1 MKRFTLTIKSKII
14 LLAVVGILGLLV
26 SATISTIVDKQKNKD
41 VALAGMSQT
50 MAQLILKEVLLIN
63 TTSSANPMI
72 NEFSDLHTKAQDT
85 LSQIQSLA
93 RDQKTSETAKT
104 VGDNEKQLADI
115 FQEIAANNQK
125 VANYKK
131 NILLQSTKVSELVK
145 NTIGAMNQE
154 ETMLAMEG
162 ELLPAATMA
171 LRDEI
176 KNSRSLV
183 DSRTIAGQN
192 LFLVGNGSNFNEKIT
207 ALREQTKKTS
217 KNVHTLLS
225 GVNNKEFT
233 DNWSQIE
240 SIFVELDTLEEQVF
254 VEWQKNTTLYTHQ
267 KSVSADAQEA
277 ARNILLLS
285 QKSISDRSKAGTLT
299 VIISVTATLVLLIG
313 LSIVIVRSTIGPIR
327 VVITRLKDIAEG
339 EGDLTNRLDATSKDE
354 IGELATAFNTFV
366 EKIQNT
372 ISQVTGN
379 ASELHQ
385 SSGDLSSISEQMSQ
399 GVEHTSSKANTVA
412 VASEE
417 MSANMNSVAA
427 AMEEASTNITMVS
440 AATEEMTNSITEIAR
455 HTEKAN
461 DITKEAVTQTAA
473 CSDQVST
480 LGIAANEIGN
490 VLETITEIS
499 EQVNLLALNATI
511 EAARAGEAGKGF
523 AVVANEI
530 KELAKQTSDA
540 TMEIKAKVE
549 GIQHSTQ
556 GTVQGIESISTIVND
571 VSEIVSTIAIAVD
584 EQLATT
590 NEIAGNISQASV
602 GITEVNENVAQSST
616 VTDEITLDISEV
628 NEAAQ
633 TLSQNSSEVNDN
645 AHKMRELAEKLNELV
660 STFKV

>member
-1 MKRFTLTIKSKII
+1 MKRFTLTIRNKII
-14 LLAVVGILGLLV
+14 LLAVVGILGLIIAIAV
-26 SATISTIVDKQKNKD
+26 NIVVNIQKSKD
-41 VALAGMSQT
+41 ITLAENSQT
-50 MAQLILKEVLLIN
+50 IAQIILKEVLLIN
-63 TTSSANPMI
+63 TTSSNNPMTSA
-72 NEFSDLHTKAQDT
+72 FSDLHTQAKNVLA
-85 LSQIQSLA
+85 QIQSLA
-93 RDQKTSETAKT
+93 RDKNSRNTATT
-104 VGDNEKQLADI
+104 VADNENQLAEI
-115 FQEIAANNQK
+115 FQKLTANNKSIDSYKTTTLQESAK
-125 VANYKK
+125 VG
-131 NILLQSTKVSELVK
+131 ELVR
-145 NTIGAMNQE
+145 NMIGLINQD

-162 ELLPAATMA
+162 ELLPAVTMA
-171 LRDEI
+171 FRDEI
-176 KNSRSLV
+176 KNTRSLV
-183 DSRTIAGQN
+183 DSRTIVGQN
-192 LFLVGNGSNFNEKIT
+192 LFLLGDGDVFAEKIGS
-207 ALREQTKKTS
+207 LREQTHKVS
-217 KNVHTLLS
+217 KNVKTLLT
-225 GVNNKEFT
+225 GVNNKEYT
-233 DNWSQIE
+233 NNWAQIE
-240 SIFVELDTLEEQVF
+240 QLFAKLSELEDLVF
-254 VEWQKNTTLYTHQ
+254 TEWKKNNALYLDLKSYSDEAQK
-267 KSVSADAQEA
+267 A
-277 ARNILLLS
+277 AKDILLLS
-285 QKSISDRSKAGTLT
+285 QKSRANHTRTGTLT
-299 VIISVTATLVLLIG
+299 ILITVIATLVLLIG

-366 EKIQNT
+366 QKIQNT

-399 GVEHTSSKANTVA
+399 GVEYTSGKANTVA

-440 AATEEMTNSITEIAR
+440 AATEEMTNSITEIAQ

-461 DITKEAVTQTAA
+461 NITKNAVTQTAA

-511 EAARAGEAGKGF
+511 EAARAGDAGKGF

>member
-1 MKRFTLTIKSKII
+1 MKRFTLTIRKKII
-14 LLAVVGILGLLV
+14 LLALVGILGLLI
-26 SATISTIVDKQKNKD
+26 SAAVSTIVGIQKDKD

-50 MAQLILKEVLLIN
+50 MAHLILKEVLLIN
-63 TTSSANPMI
+63 TTSTGQPMV
-72 NEFSDLHTKAQDT
+72 NEFSDLHTDAQKT
-85 LSQIQSLA
+85 LSHIQSLA
-93 RDQKTSETAKT
+93 GDPKIRETTKA
-104 VGDNEKQLADI
+104 VGDNEKQLAEI
-115 FQEIAANNQK
+115 FKKITTNNQT
-125 VANYKK
+125 VDNYKK
-131 NILLQSTKVSELVK
+131 NIFLQSSKVSELVK
-145 NTIGAMNQE
+145 NTINTINQE
-154 ETMLAMEG
+154 ETNLAMEG
-162 ELLPAATMA
+162 EVLPAATMA

-176 KNSRSLV
+176 KNSLSLV
-183 DSRTIAGQN
+183 DSRTITGQN
-192 LFLVGNGSNFNEKIT
+192 LFLVGNGSVFKEKIA
-207 ALREQTKKTS
+207 ALREQTQKS
-217 KNVHTLLS
+217 SRNVHTLLS
-225 GVNNKEFT
+225 GVNIKEYS
-233 DNWSQIE
+233 DNWAQIE
-240 SIFVELDTLEEQVF
+240 AIFKQLDKLEDLVF
-254 VEWQKNTTLYTHQ
+254 VEWKKNKDLYSHQ

-277 ARNILLLS
+277 VKNILHLS
-285 QKSISDRSKAGTLT
+285 QKSISKRTRTATLT
-299 VIISVTATLVLLIG
+299 ILISVTATLILLIG
-313 LSIVIVRSTIGPIR
+313 LSIIIVRSTIGPIR
-327 VVITRLKDIAEG
+327 LVINRLKDIAEG
-339 EGDLTNRLDATSKDE
+339 EGDLTNRLDATSNDE

-372 ISQVTGN
+372 ISQVTAN
-379 ASELHQ
+379 AAKLHQ
-385 SSGDLSSISEQMSQ
+385 SSADLSSISERMSS
-399 GVEHTSSKANTVA
+399 GVEHTSGKANTVA

-440 AATEEMTNSITEIAR
+440 AATEEMTNSITEIAQ

-461 DITKEAVTQTAA
+461 TITKDAVTQTAA

-571 VSEIVSTIAIAVD
+571 VSEIVSTIGVAVD

-590 NEIAGNISQASV
+590 SEIAGNISQASV

-616 VTDEITLDISEV
+616 VTDEISLDIGEV

-645 AHKMRELAEKLNELV
+645 AHKMRKLAEKLNELV

>member
-14 LLAVVGILGLLV
+14 LLAVVGILGLLI
-26 SATISTIVDKQKNKD
+26 SAAVNTVVNVQKRKD
-41 VALAGMSQT
+41 IALAKNSQVIT
-50 MAQLILKEVLLIN
+50 QIILKEVLLSN
-63 TTSSANPMI
+63 TTSTSNPMVK
-72 NEFSDLHTKAQDT
+72 EFSELHAHAKDI
-85 LSQIQSLA
+85 LSQIQVLA
-93 RDQKTSETAKT
+93 VDEKTSATATT
-104 VGDNEKQLADI
+104 VVDNENQLAEI
-115 FQEIAANNQK
+115 FLKITAINQTID
-125 VANYKK
+125 NYK
-131 NILLQSTKVSELVK
+131 NSTLEESAKVGELVR
-145 NTIGAMNQE
+145 NMIGLINQE

-162 ELLPAATMA
+162 ELLPAVTMA
-171 LRDEI
+171 FRDEI
-176 KNSRSLV
+176 KNTRSLV

-192 LFLVGNGSNFNEKIT
+192 LFLLGDGDVFAEKIGS
-207 ALREQTKKTS
+207 LRDQTQKIS
-217 KNVHTLLS
+217 RNIQTLLS
-225 GVNNKEFT
+225 GVNSKEYT
-233 DNWSQIE
+233 ESWTQIKQLFIKL
-240 SIFVELDTLEEQVF
+240 SELEDLVYTKWKNNEELHL
-254 VEWQKNTTLYTHQ
+254 KL
-267 KSVSADAQEA
+267 KSYSSEAQSAAK
-277 ARNILLLS
+277 NILLLS
-285 QKSISDRSKAGTLT
+285 QESLSAHIN
-299 VIISVTATLVLLIG
+299 TATLTISITIISTLILLIG

-327 VVITRLKDIAEG
+327 LVITRLKDIAEG

-366 EKIQNT
+366 QKIQST
-372 ISQVTGN
+372 ISQVTEN
-379 ASELHQ
+379 ASELHR

-399 GVEHTSSKANTVA
+399 GVEHTSGKANTVA

-440 AATEEMTNSITEIAR
+440 AATEEMTNSITEIAQY
-455 HTEKAN
+455 TEKAN
-461 DITKEAVTQTAA
+461 SITKEAVTQTAA

-633 TLSQNSSEVNDN
+633 TLSQNSSEVNGN